1 MYLVGIWVL
10 EMADEEELEEKG
22 EEDEDLE
29 GEDGE
34 DDDKPGSSKKV
45 LIIVGV
51 VLLLAVGGFA
61 AAYFTGLIDPVI
73 AWITGAE
80 EKEQEEGQERAR
92 SVDAVFFPL
101 EEVIVNLNTGGR
113 KLSFLKIR
121 ISLELENSGDI
132 KRVETVMPRIMDN
145 FQAYLRELRI
155 EDLKGAAGMYR
166 LREELLSRVNTAVA
180 PVKVHDVLF
189 KEMLVQ

>member
-10 EMADEEELEEKG
+10 EMADEEELEEEG

-80 EKEQEEGQERAR
+80 EKEQEEGQERVR

-132 KRVETVMPRIMDN
+132 KRVETVMPRIIDN

-189 KEMLVQ
+189 KEILVQ

>member
-10 EMADEEELEEKG
+10 EMADEEELEEEG

-80 EKEQEEGQERAR
+80 KKEQEEGQEGVR

-113 KLSFLKIR
+113 KSSFLKIR

>member
-10 EMADEEELEEKG
+10 EMADEEELEEEG

-80 EKEQEEGQERAR
+80 EKEQEEGQERVR

-180 PVKVHDVLF
+180 PVKVHEVLF
-189 KEMLVQ
+189 KEILVQ

>member
-10 EMADEEELEEKG
+10 EMADEEELEEEG

-29 GEDGE
+29 GEYGE

-80 EKEQEEGQERAR
+80 EKEQEEGQERVR

-132 KRVETVMPRIMDN
+132 RRVKTVMPRIMEN
-145 FQAYLRELRI
+145 F
-155 EDLKGAAGMYR
+155 
-166 LREELLSRVNTAVA
+166 
-180 PVKVHDVLF
+180 
-189 KEMLVQ
+189 

>member
-10 EMADEEELEEKG
+10 EMADEEELEEEG

-80 EKEQEEGQERAR
+80 EKEQEEGQEGVR

-155 EDLKGAAGMYR
+155 ENLKGSAGMYR
-166 LREELLSRVNTAVA
+166 LREELLSRVNAAVV

>member
-10 EMADEEELEEKG
+10 EMADEEELKEEG

-29 GEDGE
+29 GEDSE

-80 EKEQEEGQERAR
+80 EKEQEEGQERVR

-113 KLSFLKIR
+113 KSSFLKIR

-155 EDLKGAAGMYR
+155 EDLKGAVGMYR

>member
-10 EMADEEELEEKG
+10 EMADEEELEEEG

-80 EKEQEEGQERAR
+80 EKEQEEGQVGVR

-101 EEVIVNLNTGGR
+101 EKVIVNLNTGVR

>member
-10 EMADEEELEEKG
+10 EMADEEELEEEG

-80 EKEQEEGQERAR
+80 EKEQEEGQEGVR

-132 KRVETVMPRIMDN
+132 KRVETVMPRIIDN

-155 EDLKGAAGMYR
+155 EDLKGAAGMCR

-189 KEMLVQ
+189 KEILVQ

>member
-10 EMADEEELEEKG
+10 EMADEEELEEEG

-29 GEDGE
+29 GEYGE

-80 EKEQEEGQERAR
+80 EKEQEEGQERVR

-113 KLSFLKIR
+113 KSSFLKIR

-155 EDLKGAAGMYR
+155 ED
-166 LREELLSRVNTAVA
+166 
-180 PVKVHDVLF
+180 F
-189 KEMLVQ
+189 KECCGDVQVTRRTTVTGQYRCRTR

>member
-10 EMADEEELEEKG
+10 EMADEEELEEEG

-61 AAYFTGLIDPVI
+61 AAYFTGLINPVI

-80 EKEQEEGQERAR
+80 EKEQEEGQERVR

-155 EDLKGAAGMYR
+155 ENLKGAAGMYR
-166 LREELLSRVNTAVA
+166 LREELLSRVNAAAA

>member
-10 EMADEEELEEKG
+10 EMADEEELEEEG
-22 EEDEDLE
+22 EEEEDLE

-34 DDDKPGSSKKV
+34 DDDKLGSSKKV

-80 EKEQEEGQERAR
+80 EKEQEEGQEGVR

-166 LREELLSRVNTAVA
+166 LREELLLRVNAAVV